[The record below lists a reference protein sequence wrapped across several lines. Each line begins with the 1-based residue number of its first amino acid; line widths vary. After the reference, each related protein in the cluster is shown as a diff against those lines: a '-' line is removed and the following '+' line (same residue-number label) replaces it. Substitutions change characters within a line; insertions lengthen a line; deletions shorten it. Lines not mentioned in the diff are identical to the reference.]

1 MRNWKLIILFVVIII
16 FTFSG
21 IVLSGLWK
29 DKSTIKRVDFTGNTT
44 LSREEIFDFAKLN
57 DSMICSNSLSLEMI
71 ESRISKHPNIKK
83 VVVTKDAAIIKIDI
97 SEKNP
102 FAVASNG
109 KEMFLVDDQLSI
121 YNLKKEHKDIDLP
134 VITGVSDQMSV
145 STFGKNDLKNLKIA
159 QYIISQSIKINKSL
173 YNYISEISFTDS
185 SQISLVTS
193 DDATP
198 VFFIDYNALL
208 KKEKFETP
216 NLAGDINNESLRR
229 AIDNK
234 LIQLNGFLKQVRVY
248 KTANCFKY
256 IDMRYNDMIVVKN
269 NNQPSEKQQ

>member
-1 MRNWKLIILFVVIII
+1 
-16 FTFSG
+16 
-21 IVLSGLWK
+21 VLSGLWK

-57 DSMICSNSLSLEMI
+57 DSMICSNSLSLEII

-83 VVVTKDAAIIKIDI
+83 VVVTKDAAVIKIDI

-109 KEMFLVDDQLSI
+109 KEMFLIDDQLSI

-193 DDATP
+193 DDATQ
-198 VFFIDYNALL
+198 VFFIDYSTLL
-208 KKEKFETP
+208 KKEKFET
-216 NLAGDINNESLRR
+216 LHMAGDINNESLRR

-248 KTANCFKY
+248 KTANSFKY